1 MYNLKRLPIRKL
13 IKDLKLEVV
22 NEWSDDSR
30 EILTSEV
37 NRVGLPLAGYF
48 DNYGFDRVQIIGKA
62 EWSYFSKLCDKFRK
76 VRARELMKRNIPCL
90 IVTRGLDPHQE
101 LIEEAE
107 KNNIPILKTNMP
119 TSKFASKTISY
130 LDLELAPT
138 TTLHGVL
145 IEVNGIG
152 ILIFGESGVGKSETA
167 LELVKRGHRLVADD
181 AVQIKKTDDYSLVGT
196 APEIIKYF
204 LEIRGI
210 GILDVAKLYGMGAVR
225 DKKVIDLVVQLDTD
239 DSNTYERLGLDEEY
253 IEILGVNVSKIT
265 IPVRPGRNL
274 AVILEAAARNHRQKE
289 MGYNAAE
296 ELNIRLINQ
305 NDMN

>member
-1 MYNLKRLPIRKL
+1 MYNLKTIPTKKL
-13 IKDLKLEVV
+13 IKDLKLEIA
-22 NEWSDDSR
+22 NNWKDHGS
-30 EILTSEV
+30 EITTSEV

-48 DNYGFDRVQIIGKA
+48 ENYGFDRVQLIGKA
-62 EWSYFSKLCDKFRK
+62 EWSYFTRLCEKFRRQ
-76 VRARELMKRNIPCL
+76 RARELMKRSIPCL
-90 IVTRGLDPHQE
+90 IVTRGLDVPVE
-101 LIEEAE
+101 LMEEAD
-107 KNNIPILKTNMP
+107 KANIPILRTCTP
-119 TSKFASKTISY
+119 TSKFASKTIFY
-130 LDLELAPT
+130 LEHELAPT

-145 IEVNGIG
+145 LEVNGIG
-152 ILIFGESGVGKSETA
+152 ILILGDSGVGKSETA

-181 AVQIKKTDDYSLVGT
+181 AVQIKKVDEYTLLGT

-225 DKKVIDLVVQLDTD
+225 EKKVIDLVVKLDTD
-239 DSNTYERLGLDEEY
+239 ESNTYDRLGIDDEY

-265 IPVRPGRNL
+265 LPVRPGRNF

-305 NDMN
+305 NDIE

>member
-1 MYNLKRLPIRKL
+1 MKKILLSRL
-13 IKDLKLEVV
+13 IKDLRLDLVSKWHD
-22 NEWSDDSR
+22 NGI
-30 EILTSEV
+30 EIDTSEV
-37 NRVGLPLAGYF
+37 TRVGLPLAGYF
-48 DNYGFDRVQIIGKA
+48 ENYGFDRVQIIGKA
-62 EWSYFSKLCDKFRK
+62 EWSYFSELSDQLKKE
-76 VRARELMKRNIPCL
+76 RAMELMKRKIPCL
-90 IVTRGLDPHQE
+90 VVTRGLNVHKE
-101 LIEEAE
+101 LIEEAQM
-107 KNNIPILKTNMP
+107 NNIPILKTGIS
-119 TSKFASKTISY
+119 TSKFASKIIYY
-130 LDLELAPT
+130 LEHELAPT

-181 AVQIKKTDDYSLVGT
+181 AVQIKKVDEYTLVGN
-196 APEIIKYF
+196 APEIIRYF

-239 DSNTYERLGLDEEY
+239 NTNTYERLGLDEEF
-253 IEILGVNVSKIT
+253 IDILGVNVSKIT

-305 NDMN
+305 SNSK

>member
-1 MYNLKRLPIRKL
+1 MKRIKISRL
-13 IKDLKLEVV
+13 IKDLKLKLV
-22 NEWSDDSR
+22 NKWHDDGR
-30 EILTSEV
+30 AIATSEI
-37 NRVGLPLAGYF
+37 NRVGLPLAGYS

-62 EWSYFSKLCDKFRK
+62 EWSYFSELSQELKRE
-76 VRARELMKRNIPCL
+76 RARELMKKNIPCL
-90 IVTRGLDPHQE
+90 IVTRE
-101 LIEEAE
+101 LEVHSEIIEEAE
-107 KNNIPILKTNMP
+107 INNIPILRTNIS
-119 TSKFASKTISY
+119 TSKFASKIIYY
-130 LDLELAPT
+130 LEHELAPN

-181 AVQIKKTDDYSLVGT
+181 AVQIKKVDEYTLVGT

-225 DKKVIDLVVQLDTD
+225 DNKVIDLVVQLDTD
-239 DSNTYERLGLDEEY
+239 NKSTYERLGLDEDF
-253 IEILGVNVSKIT
+253 IDILGVNISKIT

-274 AVILEAAARNHRQKE
+274 AVILEAAARNHRQKQ

-296 ELNIRLINQ
+296 ELNIRLLKQ
-305 NDMN
+305 NG

>member
-1 MYNLKRLPIRKL
+1 MKTILISRL
-13 IKDLKLEVV
+13 IKDLRLELV
-22 NEWSDDSR
+22 NKWDDNGR
-30 EILTSEV
+30 EITTSEV
-37 NRVGLPLAGYF
+37 NRIGLPLAGYVE
-48 DNYGFDRVQIIGKA
+48 NYGFDRVQIIGKA
-62 EWSYFSKLCDKFRK
+62 EWSYFSELSDELKRE
-76 VRARELMKRNIPCL
+76 RARELMKKNIPC
-90 IVTRGLDPHQE
+90 IVVTRGLEVHKE
-101 LIEEAE
+101 LIEEAQM
-107 KNNIPILKTNMP
+107 NNIPILRTDIS
-119 TSKFASKTISY
+119 TSKFASKVIYY
-130 LDLELAPT
+130 LEHELAPT

-181 AVQIKKTDDYSLVGT
+181 AVQIKKVDEYTLVGT

-225 DKKVIDLVVQLDTD
+225 DNKIIDLVVQLDTD
-239 DSNTYERLGLDEEY
+239 DTNTYERLGLDEEF
-253 IEILGVNVSKIT
+253 IDILGVNVSKIT

-305 NDMN
+305 SGSN